1 MASLRETKDRIASVR
16 STLKITSA
24 MKLVASSKL
33 RKAQKAIE
41 SLRPYEQAL
50 DSIVSQLSVFYS
62 PKSLAEGAASMPG
75 GDAFPSDGSAGASA
89 SGKTAVV
96 VIASNNSL
104 CGAFNANVLRCARQF
119 VDSLQGSEYEIFA
132 IGRKAV
138 EGFRGDSSLQGRN
151 LTEMV
156 AHPSYELASSF
167 ARELEGRFDS
177 GEFSRVVLVYNRYI
191 SASQQKSVCEQ
202 LLPFS
207 FEDNPTASLPQA
219 SLGEEVDCCSPL
231 PQEEEVAVNSEQREE
246 RIQELRERF
255 LYEPEPERI
264 VSMLLPQL
272 LCLKMH
278 AAILDSVAAEHSA
291 RTMAMQTATDNAEHL
306 LSDLTL
312 EYNKG
317 RQQKITSEILDL
329 VGGSL

>member
-1 MASLRETKDRIASVR
+1 MR

-50 DSIVSQLSVFYS
+50 DSIVSLLSVFYS
-62 PKSLAEGAASMPG
+62 PKSLAEGAASLSDG
-75 GDAFPSDGSAGASA
+75 AAFPSDGSAGASA

-104 CGAFNANVLRCARQF
+104 CGAFNANVLKCARQF

-219 SLGEEVDCCSPL
+219 SQGEEVACCSPL
-231 PQEEEVAVNSEQREE
+231 PQGGEVAVDSEQREE

-329 VGGSL
+329 IGGSL

>member
-1 MASLRETKDRIASVR
+1 MASLREIKDRIASVR

-50 DSIVSQLSVFYS
+50 NSIVSQLSPFYS
-62 PKSLAEGAASMPG
+62 PQEPSSQEGS
-75 GDAFPSDGSAGASA
+75 SADERLTP
-89 SGKTAVV
+89 KTAIV

-104 CGAFNANVLRCARQF
+104 CGAFNANVIKCARQF

-132 IGRKAV
+132 IGRKAS
-138 EGFRGDSSLQGRN
+138 EAFRGESSSRSGN
-151 LTEMV
+151 LSEMV
-156 AHPSYELASSF
+156 AHPSYDKASCL
-167 ARELEGRFDS
+167 ARELERRFDS
-177 GEFSRVVLVYNRYI
+177 GEFSKVVLVYNHYI

-202 LLPFS
+202 MLPFS
-207 FEDNPTASLPQA
+207 FDDAGCQDCAQTP
-219 SLGEEVDCCSPL
+219 GEKPAEMDAK
-231 PQEEEVAVNSEQREE
+231 EKEKRMK
-246 RIQELRERF
+246 ELRESY
-255 LYEPEPERI
+255 LYEPDPEEI
-264 VSMLLPQL
+264 VSRLLPQL

-278 AAILDSVAAEHSA
+278 AAILDSVAAEQAA
-291 RTMAMQTATDNAEHL
+291 RTIAMQTATDNAERL

-329 VGGSL
+329 IGGSL

>member
-1 MASLRETKDRIASVR
+1 MR

-50 DSIVSQLSVFYS
+50 NSIVSQLSPFYS
-62 PKSLAEGAASMPG
+62 PQEPAQEPSSQEGSSADERLAP
-75 GDAFPSDGSAGASA
+75 
-89 SGKTAVV
+89 KTAIV

-104 CGAFNANVLRCARQF
+104 CGAFNANVIKCAKQF

-132 IGRKAV
+132 IGRKAS
-138 EGFRGDSSLQGRN
+138 EAFRGEGSSQSGN
-151 LTEMV
+151 LSDLV
-156 AHPSYELASSF
+156 AHPSYEKASCL
-167 ARELEGRFDS
+167 ARELERRFDS
-177 GEFSRVVLVYNRYI
+177 GEFSKVVLVYNQYI

-202 LLPFS
+202 MLPFS
-207 FEDNPTASLPQA
+207 FDDAGGQDCAQTP
-219 SLGEEVDCCSPL
+219 GEKPAEMDAK
-231 PQEEEVAVNSEQREE
+231 EKEK
-246 RIQELRERF
+246 RIKELRESY
-255 LYEPEPERI
+255 LYEPDPEEI
-264 VSMLLPQL
+264 VSRLLPQL

-278 AAILDSVAAEHSA
+278 AAILDSVAAEQAA
-291 RTMAMQTATDNAEHL
+291 RTIAMQTATDNAERL

>member
-1 MASLRETKDRIASVR
+1 MR

-50 DSIVSQLSVFYS
+50 DSIVSLLSVFYS
-62 PKSLAEGAASMPG
+62 PKSLAEGAASLSDG
-75 GDAFPSDGSAGASA
+75 AAFPSDGSAGASA

-104 CGAFNANVLRCARQF
+104 CGAFNANVLKCARQF

-202 LLPFS
+202 MLPFS
-207 FEDNPTASLPQA
+207 FGDAIGQDCAQA
-219 SLGEEVDCCSPL
+219 PGEKPVEMDAKEKVK
-231 PQEEEVAVNSEQREE
+231 
-246 RIQELRERF
+246 RIKELRESY
-255 LYEPEPERI
+255 LYEPDPEEI
-264 VSMLLPQL
+264 VSRLLPQL

-278 AAILDSVAAEHSA
+278 AAILDSVAAEQAA
-291 RTMAMQTATDNAEHL
+291 RTIAMQTATDNAERL

-329 VGGSL
+329 IGGSL

>member
-1 MASLRETKDRIASVR
+1 MASLREIKDRIASVR

-50 DSIVSQLSVFYS
+50 NSIVSQLSPFYS
-62 PKSLAEGAASMPG
+62 PQEPAREPSSQEGSSADERQSFADERLAP
-75 GDAFPSDGSAGASA
+75 
-89 SGKTAVV
+89 KTAIV

-104 CGAFNANVLRCARQF
+104 CGAFNANVIKCAKQF

-132 IGRKAV
+132 IGRKAS
-138 EGFRGDSSLQGRN
+138 EAFRGEGSSQSGN
-151 LTEMV
+151 LSDLV
-156 AHPSYELASSF
+156 AHPSYEKASCL
-167 ARELEGRFDS
+167 ARELERRFDS
-177 GEFSRVVLVYNRYI
+177 GEFSKVVLVYNQYI

-202 LLPFS
+202 MLPFS
-207 FEDNPTASLPQA
+207 FDDAGCQDCAQA
-219 SLGEEVDCCSPL
+219 SGEKSAEMDAK
-231 PQEEEVAVNSEQREE
+231 EKEK
-246 RIQELRERF
+246 RIKELRESY
-255 LYEPEPERI
+255 LYEPDPEEI
-264 VSMLLPQL
+264 VSRLLPQL

-278 AAILDSVAAEHSA
+278 AAILDSVAAEQAA
-291 RTMAMQTATDNAEHL
+291 RTIAMQTATDNAERL